1 MLAPQ
6 ILNFSNGEF
15 VATDQWFDKRS
26 PVSSAVIGQV
36 AKPARRRW
44 MPPWRFFKVKTG
56 DSAYPISAISYKI
69 NSNHER
75 RTDPVT
81 WVMSSTRRCK
91 CVAPWRHSPLATPTS
106 PSAAGDSLRV
116 TMAGIG
122 GCSVRFV

>member
-44 MPPWRFFKVKTG
+44 MPPWRFFKVA
-56 DSAYPISAISYKI
+56 D
-69 NSNHER
+69 
-75 RTDPVT
+75 
-81 WVMSSTRRCK
+81 SSTK
-91 CVAPWRHSPLATPTS
+91 CNVIK
-106 PSAAGDSLRV
+106 PSWAKSA
-116 TMAGIG
+116 
-122 GCSVRFV
+122 